1 MYIQDTRDTVL
12 RFAES
17 IVSGELVSIN
27 ASSMGGEHLVFVYPI
42 WSSDIPDGRL
52 APALSVVYNLT
63 ASVVTTIPTSDGKS
77 WLWNIKQCAASLLLL
92 LFLIF
97 VVVT

>member
-17 IVSGELVSIN
+17 AVSGELVSIN

-42 WSSDIPDGRL
+42 WSGDIPDGRL

-63 ASVVTTIPTSDGKS
+63 ASVVTTIPTSEGKS
-77 WLWNIKQCAASLLLL
+77 WLWKMKMCS
-92 LFLIF
+92 
-97 VVVT
+97 